1 MSKSHHEQ
9 RGDARTKTPERHQ
22 VEMQFLSLDQWLD
35 KDHRVRTVWEY
46 VKSLDLSEIYDS
58 IKARSGTVRHNA
70 IEPRILFALWLF
82 ATVEGITSARRI
94 ADLTTR
100 DIPYMWICGHV
111 GVNYH
116 RLADFRTEHG
126 DLLERCLTD
135 EWHLVFAKAFQDI
148 AFGFVSRF
156 HQAIVWFGTSLLL
169 AWFKPVRSIGH
180 AMNHDRIEQAL
191 VERQSIA

>member
-1 MSKSHHEQ
+1 MCVPSGNTS
-9 RGDARTKTPERHQ
+9 T
-22 VEMQFLSLDQWLD
+22 
-35 KDHRVRTVWEY
+35 
-46 VKSLDLSEIYDS
+46 SLDLSEIYDS
-58 IKARSGTVRHNA
+58 IKARSGTVGRDA

-126 DLLERCLTD
+126 DLLERCLT
-135 EWHLVFAKAFQDI
+135 
-148 AFGFVSRF
+148 
-156 HQAIVWFGTSLLL
+156 
-169 AWFKPVRSIGH
+169 
-180 AMNHDRIEQAL
+180 N
-191 VERQSIA
+191 SIAVLLHQGLVTLETVGQDGMRVRASAGSSSFHRAASLQEALKKAEEHMANVAATGRRKKRTEATRVDVLRRSGPLANERSGSKRPSKN